1 MQEFTLQNAENIRLQ
16 LFDWPVESPQAVIAL
31 VHGQGEHIGRYKHLA
46 EWYNRHDIAV
56 VGMDLQGYGRSE
68 GRRGHARDLDALL
81 DDIGLLLQETRQRY
95 PQVPLFLYGHSMGGN
110 LALNYVARRQ
120 PALHGLIATSPW
132 IRLSFEVPALKVLAG
147 RLLRRFMPT
156 LTLPT
161 GLTAR
166 FISQDPAVVQAY
178 QSDPLVHNKISAAAG
193 IILLES
199 AGWLDKYA
207 GEFPVPLLLLHGTGD
222 KIISAPA
229 TKEFFGRVTGDITHQ
244 EWPGLYHELHNER
257 EQEEVFQY
265 TLNWIKAHLKK

>member
-46 EWYNRHDIAV
+46 EWYNRHGIAV